1 MKAQLVRFA
10 LRSVTLLTVSLMTLT
25 ARADVAASLHAL
37 FDEHL
42 AWQKREFP
50 ELAMEKGDYSNADR
64 IADQSLAAIERRLQ
78 ETAAFL
84 ERLRKHDRAALSAD
98 DQLNFDLFELELSQ
112 EVEGGRFRRFLAPVG
127 GRFGPQQRIPQMA
140 ERVRFSTLRDY
151 ENYLSRLEQTPR
163 AVADVIELLATGV
176 REKRTAPRV
185 ALAGLEAQFER
196 LTADGGLA
204 ALGQPFERMPASIAA
219 EDRELLRKRFEEK
232 SLPAVRA
239 ALAQL
244 GRHVVS
250 EYIPHCRESIAAH
263 DWPDGPAMYAHALR
277 EMTTTDM
284 TAAEIFELGQRE
296 VARIRAEMMQ
306 VIRRS
311 DFLERKPEAGGL
323 ADEALFAAF
332 LDYLRSDPRFYHA
345 DEESLLREY
354 RDICKRVDAELP
366 RLFGILP
373 RQPYGVKKIPD
384 FMAPTQTTAYY
395 QPGDLRNAQ
404 AGVFFANTFR
414 LDQRPR
420 YEMIPLALHEAV
432 PGHHLQ
438 IAIARELEGLPE
450 FRRDAWHTAYG
461 EGWALYAERL
471 GIEMGFYGDPYDDF
485 GRLLYEMW
493 RACRLVVDPGM
504 HAHGWTRERAV
515 RFMLENT
522 ALSELNIHAE
532 VDRYIAWPAQATAY
546 KIGEIRIRALRE
558 RAERELGERFDMRVF
573 HDVLLS
579 SGSIPLSILERRVE
593 DWIRKVA
600 QGGAAAIG
608 RAAGGTD
615 NLTSADPGS
624 NERPD
629 VGRPGGGA
637 CCP

>member
-1 MKAQLVRFA
+1 MNLLIPLRF
-10 LRSVTLLTVSLMTLT
+10 LRSITLLTVSLMTLS
-25 ARADVAASLHAL
+25 AQADVAASLHAL

-64 IADQSLAAIERRLQ
+64 IADQSLAAIERRLV
-78 ETAAFL
+78 ETAAYL
-84 ERLRKHDRAALSAD
+84 ERLRKLDRAALTAA
-98 DQLNFDLFELELSQ
+98 DQLNYDLFELELSQ
-112 EVEGGRFRRFLAPVG
+112 EVDGGRFRRFLAPVG

-140 ERVRFSTLRDY
+140 DRVRFNTRTDY

-163 AVADVIELLATGV
+163 SVDDVLELLATGV
-176 REKRTAPRV
+176 RERRTAPRI
-185 ALAGLEAQFER
+185 ALAGLGAQFDR

-204 ALGQPFERMPASIAA
+204 ALAQPFDRFPASIA
-219 EDRELLRKRFEEK
+219 ENDRKLLRKRFDEQ

-239 ALAQL
+239 ALAKL
-244 GRHVVS
+244 GKYVVN
-250 EYIPHCRESIAAH
+250 EYIPSCRESIAAY
-263 DWPDGPAMYAHALR
+263 DWPDGEAMYAHALR

-284 TAAEIFELGQRE
+284 TASDIFELGKRE

-311 DFLERKPEAGGL
+311 DFLEKHPNAKEL
-323 ADEALFAAF
+323 DDPALFSAF
-332 LDYLRSDPRFYHA
+332 LDYLRRDPRFYHT
-345 DEESLLREY
+345 DEEELLRGY

-366 RLFGILP
+366 QLFGLLP
-373 RQPYGVKKIPD
+373 RQPYGVKKIPE

-404 AGVFFANTFR
+404 AGVFFANTYR

-438 IAIARELEGLPE
+438 IAIARELDGLPE
-450 FRRDAWHTAYG
+450 FRRDAWHTAFG
-461 EGWALYAERL
+461 EGWALYSERL
-471 GIEMGFYGDPYDDF
+471 GIEMGFYADPYDDF

-504 HAHGWTRERAV
+504 HAHGWTRAQAV
-515 RFMLENT
+515 AFMLDNT
-522 ALSELNIHAE
+522 ALSELNINAE

-558 RAERELGERFDMRVF
+558 RAERELGEAFDIRSF

-579 SGSIPLSILERRVE
+579 GGTIPLSILEKRVE
-593 DWIRKVA
+593 DWIRRTSA
-600 QGGAAAIG
+600 RSAAAPAARPADS
-608 RAAGGTD
+608 RADCKPASG
-615 NLTSADPGS
+615 
-624 NERPD
+624 
-629 VGRPGGGA
+629 VV